1 MSSSQI
7 NSIRRRIDR
16 AQRNVDGIAKAAQA
30 TSAELDMIRHALD
43 EIAPMP
49 IPTNEER
56 KSNGKPLTERDV
68 VRLINEVFGDR
79 LPPYSA
85 QNKRTRN

>member
-1 MSSSQI
+1 MSNSQI

-30 TSAELDMIRHALD
+30 TSAELDAIRAALD

-49 IPTNEER
+49 MPTNEGR
-56 KSNGKPLTERDV
+56 RNGKPMTETDV